1 MKASSLGTGVVA
13 LVLAACGAGA
23 PADTEVTE
31 EVTEEREAIGSQA
44 GTPYSEAIRVGNA
57 YYFSGKIGRTDE
69 TQAMEEGRAAEETR
83 NIMEAFRETFTGL
96 GLDLTD
102 IVSANVYLD
111 DMADYQEMNEAYG
124 AYFPENAPAR
134 VTVGVEALPVGAAVE
149 ISFVAIGR

>member
-13 LVLAACGAGA
+13 LALAACAAGA
-23 PADTEVTE
+23 PADAEL
-31 EVTEEREAIGSQA
+31 TEEREAIGSQA
-44 GTPYSEAIRVGNA
+44 GTPYSEAIRVGHT

-69 TQAMEEGRAAEETR
+69 TEAMEEGRAAEETR
-83 NIMEAFRETFTGL
+83 NIMEAFGETFAGL

-111 DMADYQEMNEAYG
+111 DMADYQAMNEAYS

-134 VTVGVEALPVGAAVE
+134 VTVGVEALPAGAAVE

>member
-13 LVLAACGAGA
+13 LALAACGAGA
-23 PADTEVTE
+23 PADT

-44 GTPYSEAIRVGNA
+44 GTPYSEAIRVGNT

-69 TQAMEEGRAAEETR
+69 TQAMEEGRAAAETR
-83 NIMEAFRETFTGL
+83 NIMEAFGETFAGL
-96 GLDLTD
+96 GLDLSD

-111 DMADYQEMNEAYG
+111 DIDDYQEMNEAYG
-124 AYFPENAPAR
+124 AYFPETAPAR
-134 VTVGVEALPVGAAVE
+134 VTVAVDALPASAAVE